1 MTPEA
6 WQLANLPALLAAGFQ
21 LNEDRMTDLFD
32 DTPAPERKP
41 RAKRSDPEA
50 EAKAAIVASI
60 NDVCGRVPKSIIAGS
75 ADAVC
80 TWKAARL
87 AALKVAGNKR
97 AALHELTSALSSM
110 ERYKN

>member
-6 WQLANLPALLAAGFQ
+6 WQLSNLPALLAAGFQ

-41 RAKRSDPEA
+41 RPKKADPEA
-50 EAKAAIVASI
+50 EAKAALVARI
-60 NDVCGRVPKSIIAGS
+60 NELCARVPKSIVNGS
-75 ADAVC
+75 AESVVA
-80 TWKAARL
+80 WKAARI

-97 AALHELTSALSSM
+97 AALHDLTSALSSM

>member
-6 WQLANLPALLAAGFQ
+6 WQLSNLPALLAAGFQ

-32 DTPAPERKP
+32 TAPAPERKP
-41 RAKRSDPEA
+41 RPKKADPDA
-50 EAKAAIVASI
+50 EAKAALAARI
-60 NDVCGRVPKSIIAGS
+60 NELCNRVPKSIISGS
-75 ADAVC
+75 VESVVA
-80 TWKAARL
+80 WKAARI

-110 ERYKN
+110 EGHKN